1 MALLLQSV
9 NAEIR
14 PGVGSN
20 SFYEGDAV
28 RVLERLAEDQAGS
41 IQLIYMDPPFATG
54 QRFTA
59 RMRIGAKE
67 WKSGQ
72 GSLTLPTYDDTLPQ
86 GEYLAMMQSVLAN
99 SKRLLKPEG
108 LIFIHL
114 DWRMQAHIKLLA
126 DEIFGEKNFL
136 NEIVWVYDTGGRSKR
151 FFSRKHDIILLYAAS
166 ESYDLHTED
175 VAAVREGERK
185 SHMKRCVDE
194 DGRVYRTI
202 KSGGKVYRYYD
213 DEPVP
218 PSDVWT
224 DVSQM
229 QQKDPQRLGYD
240 TQKPLALM
248 ERIIRCASRPGDTV
262 LDPFCG
268 SGTALEAA
276 WRLGRSFI
284 GIDQNPT
291 CAEYVRRRT
300 SGAQCAFYCAPC
312 AGSPLLEIERAFGI
326 TDERVYLNRFE
337 LPDAPE
343 GLALSGLDAVDSWAL
358 GAVRDGQF
366 WTLAEEGR
374 SFKKPELSAV
384 LCAPLDAPGL
394 ALRVS
399 DILGRRFFYSLQ
411 V

>member
-1 MALLLQSV
+1 MALLLKSV
-9 NAEIR
+9 TAEIR

-20 SFYEGDAV
+20 SFYEGDAA
-28 RVLERLAEDQAGS
+28 RVLERLAELQAGS
-41 IQLIYMDPPFATG
+41 VQLIYMDPPFATG

-59 RMRIGAKE
+59 RVRVGASE

-72 GSLTLPTYDDTLPQ
+72 GSLTLPSYSDTLPLD
-86 GEYLAMMQSVLAN
+86 EYLAMMRSVLWGC
-99 SKRLLKPEG
+99 KRLLKPEG

-114 DWRMQAHIKLLA
+114 DQRMQAQVKLLA

-185 SHMKRCVDE
+185 SHMKKCVDE

-202 KSGGKVYRYYD
+202 RSAGKVYRYYD

-240 TQKPLALM
+240 TQKPLALL

-268 SGTALEAA
+268 SGTTLEAA

-284 GIDQNPT
+284 GIDQNPM

-300 SGAQCAFYCAPC
+300 GGASCAFYCTPC
-312 AGSPLLEIERAFGI
+312 AGEPVLEIERVPGI
-326 TDERVYLNRFE
+326 TDELVYLNRFA
-337 LPDAPE
+337 LTDAPE
-343 GLALSGLDAVDSWAL
+343 GLSLSKLDAVDSWAL
-358 GAVRDGQF
+358 GTLSDGQF
-366 WTLAEEGR
+366 FTLSEEGR

-384 LCAPLDAPGL
+384 LCAPLDTPDL